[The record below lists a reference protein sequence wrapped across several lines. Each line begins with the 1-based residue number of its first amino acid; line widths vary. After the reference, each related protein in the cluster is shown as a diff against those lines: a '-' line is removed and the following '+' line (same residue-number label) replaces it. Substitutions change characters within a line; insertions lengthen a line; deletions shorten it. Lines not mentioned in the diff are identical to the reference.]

1 MVGPASALPHVHRE
15 VVSFVRR
22 STRMNESQL
31 RNWDA
36 HHATYVVPLR
46 HRSTSTSVADGQLFD
61 QQVLWGRTAPVWLEI
76 GTGNGEAAAAIAAA
90 HPEVNYLGF
99 EVFKPSVA
107 SALGLVAR
115 SGLANVR
122 LAEVDGVDALR
133 HWVPAGSVDR
143 VLTFF
148 PDPWHK
154 ARHHKRRL
162 VNRATADLVTT
173 RLRPGGSWHLATDWA
188 DYAEHMREVLD
199 ACPGLVNAYAD
210 GDGWAPRPEDRP
222 ITRFEQRALDA
233 GRTIRDLVYVRAE
246 HAGDVVDG

>member
-1 MVGPASALPHVHRE
+1 MPGPASPLPRVHRE

-22 STRMNESQL
+22 STRMTESQI

-61 QQVLWGRTAPVWLEI
+61 QQVLWGRTAALWVEI
-76 GTGNGEAAAAIAAA
+76 GTGNGEACAAMAAA

-115 SGLANVR
+115 EGLDNVR
-122 LAEVDGVDALR
+122 LAEVDGVEALR

-143 VLTFF
+143 LLTFF

-162 VNRATADLVTT
+162 VNPATAALVAS

-199 ACPGLVNAYAD
+199 AAPDLTNAHAE
-210 GDGWAPRPEDRP
+210 GDGWAPRPTERP
-222 ITRFEQRALDA
+222 ITRFEQRGIDA
-233 GRTIRDLVYVRAE
+233 GRTIRDLVYIRR
-246 HAGDVVDG
+246 GGTDG